1 MFAITADQVDSRG
14 RADLADE
21 ALQLIES
28 TAAGRLA
35 LPADRTAGDEVQALT
50 DDPAAALDVILALT
64 RTGSWSVG
72 CGIGSVRTPLPDQTR
87 AATGDAFIL
96 ARDAVDAA
104 KRRPTRVSIRIA
116 DDRRLGD
123 GDVEPL
129 LDLLLLL
136 RSRRSDEGWQL
147 HEVLTDGVTQTEA
160 ARRLDISPQ
169 AVSQRAQ
176 TAQLR
181 VDDLARPALARLLAD
196 ADTSGKDAS

>member
-147 HEVLTDGVTQTEA
+147 HEVLADGVTQTEA
-160 ARRLDISPQ
+160 AGRLGISPQ

-196 ADTSGKDAS
+196 ADTPGKDAS

>member
-1 MFAITADQVDSRG
+1 VSERPSTIWLRWIIAITS
-14 RADLADE
+14 
-21 ALQLIES
+21 ALSNQRVEITS
-28 TAAGRLA
+28 CVSG
-35 LPADRTAGDEVQALT
+35 PS
-50 DDPAAALDVILALT
+50 LT

-116 DDRRLGD
+116 DDRRLAD

-147 HEVLTDGVTQTEA
+147 HEVLAEGVTQTEA

-196 ADTSGKDAS
+196 ADTPRKDAS

>member
-21 ALQLIES
+21 ALRLIES
-28 TAAGRLA
+28 IAAGRLV

-50 DDPAAALDVILALT
+50 DDPAAALEVILALT

-116 DDRRLGD
+116 DDRRLAD

-147 HEVLTDGVTQTEA
+147 HEVLAEGVTQTEA

-196 ADTSGKDAS
+196 ADTPRKDAS

>member
-28 TAAGRLA
+28 IAAGRLA

-50 DDPAAALDVILALT
+50 DDPAAALEVILALT

-116 DDRRLGD
+116 DDRRLAD

-147 HEVLTDGVTQTEA
+147 HEVLAEGVTQTEA

-196 ADTSGKDAS
+196 ADTPRKDAS